1 MVGKRRDA
9 SGIILS
15 DFYVLAS
22 SHQWQLFRREPY
34 VDEEQWCTIWFPR
47 RQQLLS
53 YVPVP
58 RMHIFDGR
66 LTDAGA
72 DGIADAVPDAITDAV
87 PDAIADAVPYC
98 DMCFWLEPC

>member
-1 MVGKRRDA
+1 
-9 SGIILS
+9 
-15 DFYVLAS
+15 
-22 SHQWQLFRREPY
+22 
-34 VDEEQWCTIWFPR
+34 
-47 RQQLLS
+47 
-53 YVPVP
+53 
-58 RMHIFDGR
+58 MHIFDGR